1 MKNTNTLSKDR
12 LKKIVMNY
20 AIYLILLIVV
30 GVIVA
35 VDPSFLQIG
44 NLSYICTQA
53 STRLILSL
61 GVAGII
67 VLGGTDLAAGRMVG
81 MAAVICASLLQAVE
95 SSTRVYQNMP
105 RLPIFLPMLLAVA
118 LCVIFCFVHGL
129 IVAKLRWRPLS
140 LPWES
145 SRWCMGCFQ
154 SISRGW
160 PTDRRSEALT
170 SGLQTSLR
178 ARSTW
183 GRCAFPILQSTR

>member
-67 VLGGTDLAAGRMVG
+67 VLGGRTHGGHGGRNLRFSFAGGGVQHQSVSEYAAASHFSAHAFGGGAVRDILFCPWTDCGKIEGGALYRFPGNPAGGVW
-81 MAAVICASLLQAVE
+81 AVFNLFPGAGQRIAD
-95 SSTRVYQNMP
+95 R
-105 RLPIFLPMLLAVA
+105 
-118 LCVIFCFVHGL
+118 
-129 IVAKLRWRPLS
+129 KL
-140 LPWES
+140 
-145 SRWCMGCFQ
+145 
-154 SISRGW
+154 
-160 PTDRRSEALT
+160 
-170 SGLQTSLR
+170 
-178 ARSTW
+178 
-183 GRCAFPILQSTR
+183 

>member
-67 VLGGTDLAAGRMVG
+67 VLRAILTILIHWEIKNDEGEKMAGG
-81 MAAVICASLLQAVE
+81 
-95 SSTRVYQNMP
+95 
-105 RLPIFLPMLLAVA
+105 
-118 LCVIFCFVHGL
+118 
-129 IVAKLRWRPLS
+129 
-140 LPWES
+140 
-145 SRWCMGCFQ
+145 
-154 SISRGW
+154 
-160 PTDRRSEALT
+160 
-170 SGLQTSLR
+170 
-178 ARSTW
+178 
-183 GRCAFPILQSTR
+183 

>member
-95 SSTRVYQNMP
+95 SSTRV
-105 RLPIFLPMLLAVA
+105 
-118 LCVIFCFVHGL
+118 
-129 IVAKLRWRPLS
+129 
-140 LPWES
+140 
-145 SRWCMGCFQ
+145 
-154 SISRGW
+154 
-160 PTDRRSEALT
+160 
-170 SGLQTSLR
+170 
-178 ARSTW
+178 
-183 GRCAFPILQSTR
+183 